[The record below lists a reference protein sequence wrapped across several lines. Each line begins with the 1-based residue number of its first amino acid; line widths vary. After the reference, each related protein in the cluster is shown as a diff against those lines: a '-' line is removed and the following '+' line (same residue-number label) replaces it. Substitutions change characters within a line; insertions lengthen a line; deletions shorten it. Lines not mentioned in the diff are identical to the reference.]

1 MRGTEM
7 PWAKS
12 NPYADTCE
20 SGGKLQ
26 DRPTYLIFGLS
37 GRKRLRENAHIFG
50 SMGKMQLRHGAFG
63 NTDGIPPLGNS
74 IFVRLFTCCFIK
86 SCTFVRLIWKG
97 GQIRGIPNHNIS
109 PATSYLDTYLQTT
122 KKDNYNG

>member
-1 MRGTEM
+1 MH
-7 PWAKS
+7 
-12 NPYADTCE
+12 
-20 SGGKLQ
+20 
-26 DRPTYLIFGLS
+26 TYL
-37 GRKRLRENAHIFG
+37 AQW
-50 SMGKMQLRHGAFG
+50 GKYNFCTEPLVIQMAFRPW
-63 NTDGIPPLGNS
+63 TIAL
-74 IFVRLFTCCFIK
+74 FVRLFTCCFIK